1 MIVKATLPLGG
12 SEPQRRGGRHTPH
25 DEQQKKNRTAFA
37 RKLRREEAPSERL
50 LWAALRARQLCG
62 LKFRRQHRIGPFF
75 ADVACCS
82 EKLIVEIS
90 DGVMKFDAG
99 RISGDGSR

>member
-1 MIVKATLPLGG
+1 MIVYATLPLGG
-12 SEPQRRGGRHTPH
+12 SEPQRVEGEPH
-25 DEQQKKNRTAFA
+25 RMTSSKNNRTSFA
-37 RKLRREEAPSERL
+37 RKLRREKTPSERL
-50 LWAALRARQLCG
+50 LWALLRARQPCR

-90 DGVMKFDAG
+90 DGVMKFDIK
-99 RISGDGSR
+99 RISGDG